1 MKEFVRKH
9 ITGKYKDKMIIMDN
23 ASSHRNEKNKLLYSI
38 PYQPYTNAIENFFS
52 VLKSKLQKMKGLKYE
67 ELKKNIEK
75 AIKKI
80 PSEKYKRI
88 IEGTYRREGNKYEK
102 KESTRKKELKK
113 FKIGVLNVQRCNN
126 FDPVRR
132 FF

>member
-1 MKEFVRKH
+1 MDSIRMKEFLRKH
-9 ITGKYKDKMIIMDN
+9 ITGKYKAKVIIMDN
-23 ASSHRNEKNKLLYSI
+23 ASSHRNEKVKQEVNEKNKLLYGI

-52 VLKSKLQKMKGLKYE
+52 VLKSKLQKMKGLKYK
-67 ELKKNIEK
+67 ELKENIEK

-88 IEGTYRREGNKYEK
+88 IEGAYRREGIKYEK

-113 FKIGVLNVQRCNN
+113 YKI
-126 FDPVRR
+126 
-132 FF
+132 

>member
-1 MKEFVRKH
+1 
-9 ITGKYKDKMIIMDN
+9 MDN
-23 ASSHRNEKNKLLYSI
+23 ASSYRNEKVKQEVNEKNNLLYSI

-88 IEGTYRREGNKYEK
+88 IEGPNMKRKNRQGK
-102 KESTRKKELKK
+102 K
-113 FKIGVLNVQRCNN
+113 N
-126 FDPVRR
+126 
-132 FF
+132 